1 MRGGYSSLQAEGEAA
16 LPPLNMPARKC
27 RYRAIGWTT
36 KWPRKATSARAVTQ
50 TDYTDRVPVRR
61 AYKFRAYP
69 TRPQEGRAVRLLA
82 DHCDLYN
89 AALMERREAWRM
101 GKKSIGYGAQSAQLK
116 DIRRADPGGQGR
128 HSFTAQ
134 QQTLRRLDTVFSA
147 YYQRCKAG
155 KGKNPGYPRFKPYQR
170 FSQVLF
176 VAGDGA
182 KWQPPHTGAW
192 AHATFQAVGTLK
204 VRQHRP
210 VPGTVKA
217 LRLTREH
224 RRWYIIVIADTAP
237 VPLPP
242 VGRAVGVD
250 LGVARFLT
258 TSDGEV
264 VANPRFLAASAQ
276 VIADLERRKTRART
290 GSGNRER
297 IRRALAREWR
307 KVRNRRR
314 DFHHKTARVLVDQCD
329 AIALEDLNTAGMT
342 RRPAPRP
349 DPGKPGTFGPNQARA
364 KAGLNKSILDAG
376 WAQFIS
382 ILTGKAAEA
391 GRRVVLVDPAR
402 TSIGCHRCGRRCDR
416 PQQKTVICP
425 VHGAIDADVNGA
437 RNIASRA
444 GLGSG
449 QAPKAA

>member
-1 MRGGYSSLQAEGEAA
+1 M
-16 LPPLNMPARKC
+16 
-27 RYRAIGWTT
+27 
-36 KWPRKATSARAVTQ
+36 
-50 TDYTDRVPVRR
+50 RR
-61 AYKFRAYP
+61 AFKFRAYP
-69 TRPQEGRAVRLLA
+69 TQPQEGRAVRLLA

-89 AALMERREAWRM
+89 AALLERREAWRARHV
-101 GKKSIGYGAQSAQLK
+101 SVSYGMQSAQLK
-116 DIRRADPGGQGR
+116 DIRKADPDGQGR

-134 QQTLRRLDTVFSA
+134 QQTLRRLSTVFA
-147 YYQRCKAG
+147 AFFARVRAAGKAG
-155 KGKNPGYPRFKPYQR
+155 KERKPGYPRFKPYQR

-182 KWQPPHTGAW
+182 KWQPSGFGRW
-192 AHATFQAVGTLK
+192 AYAAFQAVGTLK

-217 LRLTREH
+217 LQLTREH
-224 RRWYIIVIADTAP
+224 RRWYVIVVAETEP
-237 VPLPP
+237 VPLSPA
-242 VGRAVGVD
+242 GREVGVD

-264 VANPRFLAASAQ
+264 VANPRFLAASAE
-276 VIADLERRKTRART
+276 VIAHLQRRKARARP
-290 GSGNRER
+290 GSGNRKR

-314 DFHHKTARVLVDQCD
+314 DFHHKTARALVNQCD
-329 AIALEDLNTAGMT
+329 VVALEDLNTAGMT

-349 DPGKPGTFGPNQARA
+349 DPEKAGAFLPDQARA
-364 KAGLNKSILDAG
+364 KAGLNRSILDAG
-376 WAQFIS
+376 WAQFTS

-391 GRRVVLVDPAR
+391 GRRVVLVNPAG
-402 TSIGCHRCGRRCDR
+402 TSIGCHRCGRRCTR

-425 VHGAIDADVNGA
+425 VHGVIDADVNGA

-449 QAPKAA
+449 QAPTAA

>member
-1 MRGGYSSLQAEGEAA
+1 MTHS
-16 LPPLNMPARKC
+16 
-27 RYRAIGWTT
+27 
-36 KWPRKATSARAVTQ
+36 
-50 TDYTDRVPVRR
+50 DYLDLVPVRR

-89 AALMERREAWRM
+89 AALLERREAWRTRQASVSYRM
-101 GKKSIGYGAQSAQLK
+101 QSAQLK
-116 DIRRADPGGQGR
+116 DIRQADPDGQGR

-134 QQTLRRLDTVFSA
+134 QQTLRRLNAVFGA
-147 YYQRCKAG
+147 FFDRVKAG
-155 KGKNPGYPRFKPYQR
+155 EKAGDGKKPGYPRFKQYQR

-182 KWQPPHTGAW
+182 KWQRSGSGRW
-192 AHATFQAVGTLK
+192 AYATFQAVGSVK

-217 LRLTREH
+217 LQLKREH
-224 RRWYIIVIADTAP
+224 RRWYVIVIAETIP

-242 VGRAVGVD
+242 AGRTVGVD

-264 VANPRFLAASAQ
+264 IANPKFLAASAK
-276 VIADLERRKTRART
+276 VIADLQRRKARARP
-290 GSGNRER
+290 GSGSRKR
-297 IRRALAREWR
+297 LRRALARQWR

-314 DFHHKTARVLVDQCD
+314 DFHHKTARTLINQCD
-329 AIALEDLNTAGMT
+329 MIALEDLNTAGMT
-342 RRPAPRP
+342 KRPEPRP
-349 DPGKPGTFGPNQARA
+349 DPDHPGGFLPNQAAA

-376 WAQFIS
+376 WAQFAG
-382 ILTGKAAEA
+382 ILAAKAEEA
-391 GRRVVLVDPAR
+391 GRCVVFVNPAG
-402 TSIGCHRCGRRCDR
+402 TSIGCHQCGRRCTR

-425 VHGAIDADVNGA
+425 VHGEIDADLNGA
-437 RNIASRA
+437 RNIFARA

-449 QAPKAA
+449 QAVPVA